1 MLTQVM
7 IPAPMTET
15 IHHLV
20 AVWMQF
26 VLDWGYLGIFLMMV
40 FESTAVPIPAEVVI
54 PPAAYWAAQGRFN
67 IWLVVIAATIGSWV
81 GSAISYWVA
90 YKLGRPLV
98 ARFGKYVLLSPAKME
113 KADLWFE
120 AYGAGGIF
128 VARLLP
134 GIRHLIS
141 IPAGLFRMNFKSFSV
156 MTVIGAG
163 LFNGAL
169 AWFGIRVLG
178 DQPAL
183 MKDPNAMIDVLKE
196 KSHYLIGFAVVI
208 GALYFVM
215 VWMQR
220 RAKARRAA

>member
-1 MLTQVM
+1 MQASL
-7 IPAPMTET
+7 
-15 IHHLV
+15 HHLF

-26 VLDWGYLGIFLMMV
+26 VLDWGYFGVFLMMM

-81 GSAISYWVA
+81 GSALSYWVA

-98 ARFGKYVLLSPAKME
+98 ARYGKYVLLKPAKME

-141 IPAGLFRMNFKSFSV
+141 IPAGLFRMNFKSFSA
-156 MTVIGAG
+156 MTVLGAG

-169 AWFGIRVLG
+169 AWFGVRVLG

-183 MKDPNAMIDVLKE
+183 MKDPNAMIEVLKE
-196 KSHYLIGFAVVI
+196 KSHYLVGFAVVI
-208 GALYFVM
+208 GLLYFVM

-220 RAKARRAA
+220 RAKARRSAPLA

>member
-1 MLTQVM
+1 MQGTL
-7 IPAPMTET
+7 
-15 IHHLV
+15 HHLI

-26 VLDWGYLGIFLMMV
+26 VLDWGYIGVFLMML

-67 IWLVVIAATIGSWV
+67 IWLIVIAATAGSWV
-81 GSAISYWVA
+81 GSALSYWVA

-98 ARFGKYVLLSPAKME
+98 ARYGKYVLLKPAKME

-156 MTVIGAG
+156 MTILGAG
-163 LFNGAL
+163 VFNGAL

-178 DQPAL
+178 DQSAL

-208 GALYFVM
+208 GVLYFVM

-220 RAKARRAA
+220 RAAAKSEERGR

>member
-1 MLTQVM
+1 MQQTL
-7 IPAPMTET
+7 
-15 IHHLV
+15 HHLL

-26 VLDWGYLGIFLMMV
+26 VLDWGYLGVFVMMV

-67 IWLVVIAATIGSWV
+67 IWLVVIAATVGSWV
-81 GSAISYWVA
+81 GSALSYWIA

-98 ARFGKYVLLSPAKME
+98 ERYGRFVLLKPAKIE

-120 AYGAGGIF
+120 TYGAGGIF

-141 IPAGLFRMNFKSFSV
+141 IPAGLFKMNFKSFSA
-156 MTVIGAG
+156 MTVLGAG
-163 LFNGAL
+163 VFNGAL

-178 DQPAL
+178 GQPAL
-183 MKDPNAMIDVLKE
+183 MKDPGAMIEVLKT

-220 RAKARRAA
+220 RAAKRGA

>member
-1 MLTQVM
+1 MQGTL
-7 IPAPMTET
+7 
-15 IHHLV
+15 HHLI

-26 VLDWGYLGIFLMMV
+26 VLDWGYIGVFLMML

-67 IWLVVIAATIGSWV
+67 IWLIVIAATAGSWV
-81 GSAISYWVA
+81 GSALSYWVA

-98 ARFGKYVLLSPAKME
+98 ARYGKYVLLKPAKME

-141 IPAGLFRMNFKSFSV
+141 IPAGLFRMNFKSFSA
-156 MTVIGAG
+156 MTILGAG
-163 LFNGAL
+163 VFNGAL

-183 MKDPNAMIDVLKE
+183 MKDPNAMIEVLKE

-208 GALYFVM
+208 GVLYFVM

-220 RAKARRAA
+220 RAAAKSEERGR

>member
-1 MLTQVM
+1 
-7 IPAPMTET
+7 
-15 IHHLV
+15 
-20 AVWMQF
+20 MQF
-26 VLDWGYLGIFLMMV
+26 VLDWGYLGVFVMMV

-67 IWLVVIAATIGSWV
+67 IWLIVVAATIGSWV
-81 GSAISYWVA
+81 GSALSYWIA

-98 ARFGKYVLLSPAKME
+98 ERWGKYVLLKPAKVE

-141 IPAGLFRMNFKSFSV
+141 IPAGLFRMNFKSFSA
-156 MTVIGAG
+156 MTVLGAG

-183 MKDPNAMIDVLKE
+183 MKDPGAMIEVLKT
-196 KSHYLIGFAVVI
+196 KSPYLIGFALVV

-220 RAKARRAA
+220 RAAAKRAA

>member
-1 MLTQVM
+1 MESHL
-7 IPAPMTET
+7 
-15 IHHLV
+15 HHLL
-20 AVWMQF
+20 ATWMQF
-26 VLDWGYLGIFLMMV
+26 VLDWGYAGVFLMMV
-40 FESTAVPIPAEVVI
+40 FESTAVPIPAEIVI

-67 IWLVVIAATIGSWV
+67 VYAIVIAATAGSWT
-81 GSAISYWVA
+81 GSAASYWIA
-90 YKLGRPLV
+90 WKLGRPLV
-98 ARFGKYVLLSPAKME
+98 ERYGRYLLLSPKKIE
-113 KADLWFE
+113 GADHWFD

-141 IPAGLFRMNFKSFSV
+141 IPAGLFKMNFRVFSL
-156 MTVIGAG
+156 MTILGAG

-183 MKDPNAMIDVLKE
+183 MKDPAALIAVLKT

-208 GALYFVM
+208 AALYALM
-215 VWMQR
+215 VWMQKRAKSR
-220 RAKARRAA
+220 RARAT

>member
-1 MLTQVM
+1 MQDTL
-7 IPAPMTET
+7 
-15 IHHLV
+15 HHLV

-26 VLDWGYLGIFLMMV
+26 VLDRGYLGVFVMML
-40 FESTAVPIPAEVVI
+40 FESTAIPIPAEVVI

-67 IWLVVIAATIGSWV
+67 IWLIVIAATLGSWV
-81 GSAISYWVA
+81 GSALSYWVA

-98 ARFGKYVLLSPAKME
+98 ARYGKYVLLKPAKIE
-113 KADLWFE
+113 KAELWFE

-156 MTVIGAG
+156 MTVLGAG

-169 AWFGIRVLG
+169 AWFGVRVLG

-183 MKDPNAMIDVLKE
+183 MKDPNAMIEVLKE

-208 GALYFVM
+208 GVLYFVM

-220 RAKARRAA
+220 RAAAKRTAS